1 MIESKRLSKRELMK
15 NVREDLFLQI
25 NKLVQEAE
33 AELEA
38 INQK

>member
-1 MIESKRLSKRELMK
+1 MIESKRLSKRELIK
-15 NVREDLFLQI
+15 NVRDDLFSQV

-38 INQK
+38 INRK